1 MILTVAKRS
10 LGFHANKSGNRWI
23 IVVAHRLRFHSAI
36 PDDLVNALDYFEGV
50 SHTLANRF
58 RDSVDKRLDDIAKI
72 DRFPYLIFFAVK
84 SGFALIIAIVYGASD
99 PNKWR
104 SRG

>member
-1 MILTVAKRS
+1 M
-10 LGFHANKSGNRWI
+10 

-36 PDDLVNALDYFEGV
+36 PDDLVNALDYYEGV

-58 RDSVDKRLDDIAKI
+58 RDSVDKRLDDIAKNPELFVFDAPPIRFAKI
-72 DRFPYLIFFAVK
+72 DRFPYLIFFTVQ
-84 SGFALIIAIVYGASD
+84 SGFAFIIAIVHGASD

-104 SRG
+104 SRR